1 MFFPFNLES
10 QPNGGLTENCLT
22 TFNTKKDDN
31 PKWYDRPCV
40 ETKDFYGELGHR
52 FMCECTAP
60 YLHDP
65 DQNQNAQGNIL
76 FKFVR
81 NSGWFHLH
89 LLVFPFVYQFNYR
102 LGVIV
107 HSSFANE

>member
-10 QPNGGLTENCLT
+10 QPNGGLAENCLT
-22 TFNTKKDDN
+22 TFIPDSSTTPYPTS

-40 ETKDFYGELGHR
+40 ETNDSIGETGHR

-65 DQNQNAQGNIL
+65 DQNPQGNN
-76 FKFVR
+76 FVQIC
-81 NSGWFHLH
+81 LQ
-89 LLVFPFVYQFNYR
+89 LYKY
-102 LGVIV
+102 
-107 HSSFANE
+107 

>member
-1 MFFPFNLES
+1 MTHVLEKANQTRTRIPIKLCFFPFNLES

-22 TFNTKKDDN
+22 TFNSKKDPN

-40 ETKDFYGELGHR
+40 ETNDSEGKPGHR

-65 DQNQNAQGNIL
+65 DQEENPQGNN
-76 FKFVR
+76 FVQIC
-81 NSGWFHLH
+81 LQ
-89 LLVFPFVYQFNYR
+89 LYNY
-102 LGVIV
+102 
-107 HSSFANE
+107 